1 MIPGLNFGLTMI
13 VVSYFE
19 PRNNRDL
26 MGDESGYIYM
36 YIYMIIY
43 ICMYMYTYM
52 IYIYIYNG
60 LHLTNYS
67 NHGTILD
74 YEWLSTVITM
84 NISCHKP

>member
-36 YIYMIIY
+36 YVY
-43 ICMYMYTYM
+43 I
-52 IYIYIYNG
+52 
-60 LHLTNYS
+60 
-67 NHGTILD
+67 
-74 YEWLSTVITM
+74 
-84 NISCHKP
+84 